1 MLVAWQDSEKT
12 DHEDL
17 LVAHP
22 LAFRYGRLV
31 LQGRQ
36 QQPSFMQ
43 PCLRIVRY
51 AQAIAQR

>member
-1 MLVAWQDSEKT
+1 MLVAWQDSERT
-12 DHEDL
+12 DRYGL
-17 LVAHP
+17 PVAHP
-22 LAFRYGRLV
+22 LVFRYGRLV